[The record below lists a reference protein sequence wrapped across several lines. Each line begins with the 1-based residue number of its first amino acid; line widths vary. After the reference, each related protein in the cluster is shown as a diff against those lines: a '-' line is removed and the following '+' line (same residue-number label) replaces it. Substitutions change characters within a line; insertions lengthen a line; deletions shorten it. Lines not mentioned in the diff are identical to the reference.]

1 MESDY
6 TIVVADTG
14 ILSGVCGTNDSNLR
28 LIEDHF
34 GVPIFTRGN
43 ELTIT
48 AENALVRHKFHTVID
63 RIAAG
68 VRESGESSPEMV
80 SAILKTSGDSSEKPG
95 EKNNSLPGDIFIQI
109 PGGLRRVY
117 PKTGNQA
124 VYMRKMREY
133 DLTFCTGPAGS
144 GKTFIA
150 VAEALRL
157 VLSRQK
163 RKLVLTR
170 PVVEAG
176 ENLGFLPGDLEQK
189 INPYLRPLLDSI
201 EILLPPETIRKME
214 DSGMIEIAPLAYM
227 RGRTLSDCV
236 VILDEAQNTT
246 KEQMKM
252 FLTRMGEGTRMII
265 TGDIT
270 QTDLPSKGGRGAGA
284 RPVSGLSH
292 AANLL
297 DGTEGI
303 LVVRLE
309 GGDIVRS
316 PLVRKIIQ
324 VYENDEQNQ
333 Q

>member
-1 MESDY
+1 LEADY
-6 TIVVADTG
+6 TIVVADTEL
-14 ILSGVCGTNDSNLR
+14 LSGVCGANDSHLR
-28 LIEDHF
+28 LIEEHF
-34 GVPIFTRGN
+34 GVPLFTRGN

-48 AENALVRHKFHTVID
+48 AEDPLVRRRFHTVID

-68 VRESGESSPEMV
+68 IRERGESNPEMV
-80 SAILKTSGDSSEKPG
+80 SAILQTCEEPSENAGKKGSEPSR
-95 EKNNSLPGDIFIQI
+95 EVFIQI
-109 PGGLRRVY
+109 PGGNRRVY
-117 PKTGNQA
+117 PKTANQA
-124 VYMRKMREY
+124 LYMRKMREY
-133 DLTFCTGPAGS
+133 DLVFCSGPAGS

-189 INPYLRPLLDSI
+189 IHPYLRPLLDSM
-201 EILLPPETIRKME
+201 EALLPPETFRKME
-214 DSGMIEIAPLAYM
+214 ESGMIEIAPLAYM

-265 TGDIT
+265 TGDIS
-270 QTDLPSKGGRGAGA
+270 QTDLPFRGGRGAGG

-292 AANLL
+292 ATELL
-297 DGTEGI
+297 DCLEDI

-309 GGDIVRS
+309 GSDVVRN

-324 VYENDEQNQ
+324 AYENDEQNQ